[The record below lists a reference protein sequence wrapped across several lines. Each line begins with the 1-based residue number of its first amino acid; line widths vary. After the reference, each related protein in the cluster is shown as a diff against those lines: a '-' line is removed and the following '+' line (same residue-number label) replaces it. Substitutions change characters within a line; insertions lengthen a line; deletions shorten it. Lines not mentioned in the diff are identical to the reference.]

1 MTIMKNGE
9 AAKIYRSIFGKDIP
23 DIVQQRFENSSV
35 KLESSFT
42 ETDLIKYRK
51 TISKISDLAAAEYA
65 SRITGTNQLLQKKF
79 QIMIYLGECQPD
91 NFNVFINEKN
101 RLIRTLFIFT
111 TIPFNSVYKF
121 IKGFL
126 ALKIKIK

>member
-9 AAKIYRSIFGKDIP
+9 AAKIYRSIFRKDIP
-23 DIVQQRFENSSV
+23 GIVQQRFENPSV
-35 KLESSFT
+35 KLESTFPES
-42 ETDLIKYRK
+42 DLIKYRK
-51 TISKISDLAAAEYA
+51 IINRISDLAAVEYA
-65 SRITGTNQLLQKKF
+65 SRITGTNQLLIKKF
-79 QIMIYLGECQPD
+79 QVMIYLGECMPE
-91 NFNVFINEKN
+91 NFNIFINEK
-101 RLIRTLFIFT
+101 RGLIRTLFIFT

>member
-42 ETDLIKYRK
+42 ETDLIKYKKIIYR
-51 TISKISDLAAAEYA
+51 ISDLAAVEYA
-65 SRITGTNQLLQKKF
+65 LRITGTNQMLIKKF
-79 QIMIYLGECQPD
+79 QVMIYLGECMPE
-91 NFNVFINEKN
+91 NFNIFINEK
-101 RLIRTLFIFT
+101 RELVRTLLMFT